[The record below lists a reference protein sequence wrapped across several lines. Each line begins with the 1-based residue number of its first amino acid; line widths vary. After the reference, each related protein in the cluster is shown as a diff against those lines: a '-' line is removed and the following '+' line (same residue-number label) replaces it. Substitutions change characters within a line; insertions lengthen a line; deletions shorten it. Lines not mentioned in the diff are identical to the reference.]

1 VNKLNDIDLFLTKAK
16 ERGIACTIYAEERDT
31 VLVRKKAHLTPV
43 HQIEK
48 NLYVRAVRG
57 NRAVELL
64 TDELSDTLDLLENLL
79 ARGEPD
85 PNNEI
90 ISPEP
95 LDESYL
101 EDPKLN
107 PEESWRELVDELRLM
122 DPSGRWTGEVMVGKI
137 NRSVQSTEGKGL
149 EETVTLIY
157 LRKIEAGLNLQEFSS
172 STRLEDPELR
182 RVIEFSS
189 ESLGEIELKGEITVE
204 LSSKVSAKLIEK
216 LILPMFFPETS
227 GPRGTVGMNLR
238 MTEDPRMQFSPYSR
252 SFDAEGLRTSPIAI
266 KGRIDFLTNSTISR
280 RFRRP
285 NTRSATWIREGRLTA
300 RPTNLRITSESKEE
314 GRVIVEEI
322 GEIESYDRSL
332 VIVPIQVVRKRTGEI
347 GLTYTKFVLDPVTFL
362 EQTKGGTMKPMRYG
376 RVTTP
381 SLTLDVKLY

>member
-204 LSSKVSAKLIEK
+204 LSPKVSAKLIEK

-314 GRVIVEEI
+314 GR
-322 GEIESYDRSL
+322 G
-332 VIVPIQVVRKRTGEI
+332 
-347 GLTYTKFVLDPVTFL
+347 
-362 EQTKGGTMKPMRYG
+362 
-376 RVTTP
+376 
-381 SLTLDVKLY
+381 